1 MLITLDRM
9 LLYYSLLMGIDVG
22 FTAKRGTGDNQH
34 YYLITFVNDNDSYS
48 QTESPYN
55 YSRNRPRGGRS
66 NNRRKMHTV
75 KKLIRNTTR
84 TPSRHTQMI
93 SNNLEKLYK
102 EAVPSELV
110 MHAYPLSSLLDKES
124 QNSITYM
131 LTDMKEYISNPIHK
145 QHVIAYVSFLHS
157 RIFDNEYVSNIVNI
171 LYTNESTYGLDKA
184 NLIDTSY
191 YDILSFKGLGSLRFI
206 YKTSHIDTKL
216 REVVEYYEIRDKSFA
231 TYIKSI
237 HSILWIIRKYSD
249 IVDDIGFNDCD
260 YDTLQ
265 ELLTDSL
272 TEQLAGELIDNDEYQ
287 DTERGRLERMGAV
300 IHQYAYKY
308 IDIYET
314 VFTTADWD
322 LKDFSRIVYYI
333 DKYDLDVFTVLNRL
347 SADYSWAM
355 SLPVKQPGIQSVSI
369 MILGDLGYSFDMRM
383 DRTPEV
389 QAMID
394 EIYSIPTG
402 FSLKDFNRSLN
413 VLLRLYKRTV
423 EKHLVWNSRLF

>member
-1 MLITLDRM
+1 
-9 LLYYSLLMGIDVG
+9 
-22 FTAKRGTGDNQH
+22 
-34 YYLITFVNDNDSYS
+34 
-48 QTESPYN
+48 
-55 YSRNRPRGGRS
+55 
-66 NNRRKMHTV
+66 
-75 KKLIRNTTR
+75 
-84 TPSRHTQMI
+84 MI

-206 YKTSHIDTKL
+206 YKTPHIDTKL

-272 TEQLAGELIDNDEYQ
+272 TEQLAGELIENDEYQ

-394 EIYSIPTG
+394 EIYAIPTG
-402 FSLKDFNRSLN
+402 FSLKDFNRSLD